1 MSRVVFAV
9 ILIIATVAKAQ
20 SSAPTSQPSE
30 FAQELLAIDARAGQI
45 NALTADFVQ
54 EKRSPLLRK
63 PLISRGSVKAR
74 GGLAL
79 WETIE
84 PEPTK
89 MSIDPQLLRMYYPK
103 QKTIEEYPMQQQ
115 LGMMA
120 ASPLPRLQA
129 IQTTF
134 TMKPDDGEALVDASA
149 RTANARAIRM
159 DPNDP
164 EVRKYVDHVR
174 VLLDVDRG
182 VVLAFEM
189 VDPDGEQTVVRFS
202 NIRTDVSLTDDSLRL
217 EVPSGVKVVRPLEG
231 AR

>member
-1 MSRVVFAV
+1 MPRVVFAI

-20 SSAPTSQPSE
+20 STAPTSQPSE
-30 FAQELLAIDARAGQI
+30 FAQELLAIDARSGQI

-63 PLISRGSVKAR
+63 PLVSRGNVKAR
-74 GGLAL
+74 GGLTL

-89 MSIDPQLLRMYYPK
+89 MSIDPQVLRMYYPK
-103 QKTIEEYPMQQQ
+103 QKTIEEYPVQQQ
-115 LGMMA
+115 LGVMA

-129 IQTTF
+129 IQKTF
-134 TMKPDDGEALVDASA
+134 AMKPDDGEALVDANA
-149 RTANARAIRM
+149 RPANARAVRM

-164 EVRKYVDHVR
+164 EVRKYVDHIR
-174 VLLDVDRG
+174 VLLDADRG
-182 VVLAFEM
+182 VVVAFEM
-189 VDPDGEQTVVRFS
+189 VDPDGEQTIIRFS
-202 NIRTDVSLTDDSLRL
+202 KIRTDVSLAEDSLRL
-217 EVPSGVKVVRPLEG
+217 DAPFGVKVVRPLEG